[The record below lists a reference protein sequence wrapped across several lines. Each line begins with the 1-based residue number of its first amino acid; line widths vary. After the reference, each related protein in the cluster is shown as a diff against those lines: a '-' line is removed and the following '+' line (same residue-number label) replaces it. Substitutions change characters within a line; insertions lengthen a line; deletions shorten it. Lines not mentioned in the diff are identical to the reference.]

1 MKPVVHWQW
10 FEARSGG
17 ARQAADVSSF
27 GRRPAPGPTSQS
39 GVALRLPPQS
49 KVLVALCLVCCF
61 ALRAPAQTIQLFE
74 GFEGNFPED
83 NGWSVGDAN
92 PDGLLNPYWEDV
104 NLAFGGEG
112 SHTGNWKG
120 YCAGT
125 AYPFNSTGPE
135 PFYEDYMDAFMSRS
149 VSLTGFTSANLTFWH
164 KIPGIEACCDRAR
177 VWIDANLVWESGTA
191 TAGWTE
197 VNLNLNPYLGGA
209 HTLEFNFYS
218 DLSVFAEGWYLDDI
232 TVSGS
237 AGPSH
242 DFFSTAI
249 PLAGA
254 AGSRSDSNTG
264 ATREPGEPN
273 IFSNPGGRSVWYR
286 WTAPSSARYVFR
298 TSGSAFDT
306 ILGVYTGNAV
316 GALTL
321 VGHDDDGESW
331 SRTSRVAFQATAG
344 TTYYIAVDGYNGVT
358 GAASGIISLHWGLDL
373 PDVIVWA
380 PSIAPFIT
388 VDTFASTN
396 CEVVEGTVQAG
407 CRRLLR
413 FTTEA
418 RNIGESDLDLG
429 DPTGNTNFMFAPCHM
444 HYHFTGYAEYRL
456 LQFGLPV
463 ISGRKTGFCLEDVSQ
478 FDATA
483 NPSSL
488 FVCGH
493 QGAQRG
499 WADVYGAFISGQWL
513 DITDVPPGSY
523 TLELEVNPSHVF
535 AESDYSNNKA
545 QVPVTIPPLSND
557 NFVNA
562 LSILGTSVSAN
573 NSTASKEAGEPSH
586 AGNIGGRSLW
596 WCLATTNTVPVTLD
610 TLGSS
615 FDTLLA
621 VYTGNAVNA
630 LTSVAAN
637 DDIQP
642 GVVQQSRVNFTA
654 QSNRVYRIAVDGYFN
669 FGSGTS
675 IGTINLNL
683 HPGNNDFAN
692 CQVIAGNKV
701 QVGGFNGGAGKEAS
715 EPNHAGN
722 FGGNSVW
729 YCWTAPLNGL
739 VAIDTLG
746 STFNTLLAVY
756 TGDTINTLSLVA
768 QNDDTFFSDIVSLQS
783 RVGFNAS
790 AGTLYRIAVD
800 GKNGATGSITL
811 NVGYRPSLAIARLG
825 NGNVRLTLLGLPIS
839 QYEIQ
844 ASADLRTWTA
854 VGTVT
859 TDIVNGR
866 ASYDAVPSDPQQFY
880 RAQVL
885 P

>member
-1 MKPVVHWQW
+1 MKQLAV
-10 FEARSGG
+10 
-17 ARQAADVSSF
+17 
-27 GRRPAPGPTSQS
+27 
-39 GVALRLPPQS
+39 
-49 KVLVALCLVCCF
+49 CLVCGF
-61 ALRAPAQTIQLFE
+61 ALLAPAQTVLLFE
-74 GFEGNFPED
+74 GFEGTFPEN
-83 NGWSVGDAN
+83 NGWAVGDAN
-92 PDGLLNPYWEDV
+92 ADGLVNPFWEDV
-104 NLAFGGEG
+104 NSAFGGEG
-112 SHTGNWKG
+112 THTGNRKG

-125 AYPFNSTGPE
+125 AYPSNSTEPQ
-135 PFYEDYMDAFMSRS
+135 PFYEDYMSAYMRRTFN
-149 VSLTGFTSANLTFWH
+149 VTGFTSANLTFWH
-164 KIPGIEACCDRAR
+164 KIPGIESPPMETCIDRAQVR
-177 VWIDANLVWESGTA
+177 IDTNLVWESCVP

-197 VNLNLNPYLGGA
+197 VNLNLGAYLGGV

-237 AGPSH
+237 TGPVH
-242 DFFSTAI
+242 DFFSTGI
-249 PLAGA
+249 PLTGA
-254 AGSRSDSNTG
+254 SGSRGDSNVG
-264 ATREPGEPN
+264 ATREPGELN
-273 IFSNPGGRSVWYR
+273 IVSNPGGRSVWYR

-298 TSGSAFDT
+298 TSGSSFNT
-306 ILGVYTGNAV
+306 LLGVYTGNAL

-331 SRTSRVAFQATAG
+331 NRTSRVAFQAAAG
-344 TTYYIAVDGYNGVT
+344 TTYYIAVDGFNAGA
-358 GAASGIISLHWGLDL
+358 GAASGSISLHWGLDL

-388 VDTFASTN
+388 VDTFSGTN

-418 RNIGESDLDLG
+418 RNIGDSDLDLG
-429 DPTGNTNFMFAPCHM
+429 DPIGNTNFMFAPCHM

-463 ISGRKTGFCLEDVSQ
+463 ISGRKTGFCLEDVSR

-483 NPSSL
+483 NPL
-488 FVCGH
+488 LRFTCEH

-513 DITDVPPGSY
+513 DITDVAPGIY

-545 QVPVTIPPLSND
+545 QVSVTIPPLSND
-557 NFVNA
+557 NFANA
-562 LSILGTSVSAN
+562 ISILGTSVSAN
-573 NSTASKEAGEPSH
+573 NTTASKEAGEPSH

-630 LTSVAAN
+630 LTVVAQN
-637 DDIQP
+637 DDIQAN
-642 GVVQQSRVNFTA
+642 VNLQSRVNFTA
-654 QSNRVYRIAVDGYFN
+654 IAGRVYRIAVDGYFN

-683 HPGNNDFAN
+683 QPGNNDFVN
-692 CQVIAGNKV
+692 CQVISGNKV
-701 QVGGFNGGAGKEAS
+701 QLGGFNGGAGKEAS
-715 EPNHAGN
+715 EPNHGGN

-729 YCWTAPLNGL
+729 YCWTAPLTGPVEIN
-739 VAIDTLG
+739 TLG
-746 STFNTLLAVY
+746 STFDTLLAVY
-756 TGDTINTLSLVA
+756 TGNAVNALAVVA
-768 QNDDTFFSDIVSLQS
+768 QNDDIQAPLNLQS
-783 RVGFNAS
+783 RVRFSAS

-800 GKNGATGSITL
+800 GYNGATGSITL
-811 NVGYRPSLAIARLG
+811 NVGYNPVLAVARLG
-825 NGNVRLTLLGLPIS
+825 NGNVRLTLLGVPTS

-844 ASADLRTWTA
+844 VSADLSTWTA
-854 VGTVT
+854 LGRVT
-859 TDIVNGR
+859 ADVSGR
-866 ASYDAVPSDPQQFY
+866 ATSDVVPSGALRFI
-880 RAQVL
+880 RALLL